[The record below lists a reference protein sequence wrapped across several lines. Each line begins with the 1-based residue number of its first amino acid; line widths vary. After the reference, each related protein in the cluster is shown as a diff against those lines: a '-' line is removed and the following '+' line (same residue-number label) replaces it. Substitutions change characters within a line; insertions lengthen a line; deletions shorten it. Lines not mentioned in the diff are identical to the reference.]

1 MSNFL
6 LYKRI
11 SLSNPRPP
19 SGNSPPPATSSAK
32 LKGASQFIRPVP
44 GRLWETL
51 GQHISLLSL
60 LRRNSAAG
68 RRHLNG
74 AGRESGRS
82 GGYPPARPACVGH
95 SAENTL
101 PQFLASSCISSI
113 SKEHFLDSIFVSQ
126 KMVKANGSKPG
137 TCQKLRQGVPPRI
150 FEPEFLYIA
159 VEICGRDCD
168 EGFFVF
174 G

>member
-68 RRHLNG
+68 RRQLYG
-74 AGRESGRS
+74 AGREAWRL
-82 GGYPPARPACVGH
+82 PARPAWVGH
-95 SAENTL
+95 SADNFWRPVQVRVNPHRHGHTRATVNYWLTAERQSTW
-101 PQFLASSCISSI
+101 QI
-113 SKEHFLDSIFVSQ
+113 
-126 KMVKANGSKPG
+126 
-137 TCQKLRQGVPPRI
+137 TCQVDCLCVGNQCIAAGRVKKRSEESGESVK
-150 FEPEFLYIA
+150 FEIGMRP
-159 VEICGRDCD
+159 V
-168 EGFFVF
+168 
-174 G
+174 

>member
-68 RRHLNG
+68 RRHLYG

-82 GGYPPARPACVGH
+82 GGYHPARPACVGH

-101 PQFLASSCISSI
+101 PQFLASSCISGI

-126 KMVKANGSKPG
+126 KMVIANSSKPG
-137 TCQKLRQGVPPRI
+137 TCQKLRQGACPK
-150 FEPEFLYIA
+150 LKQ
-159 VEICGRDCD
+159 
-168 EGFFVF
+168 
-174 G
+174 